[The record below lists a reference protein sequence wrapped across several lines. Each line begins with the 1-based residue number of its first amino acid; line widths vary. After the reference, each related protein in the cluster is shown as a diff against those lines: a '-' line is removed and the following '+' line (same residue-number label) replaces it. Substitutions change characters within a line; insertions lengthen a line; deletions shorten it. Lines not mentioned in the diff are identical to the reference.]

1 MLFISILN
9 SLPSAENI
17 KDNILEIILANIAV
31 LHTSLCLNHV
41 RHSLLSEFLNCLL
54 VLVISNLH
62 KVLAEL
68 AAAPLLWL
76 R

>member
-17 KDNILEIILANIAV
+17 KDNILEIILVNISV
-31 LHTSLCLNHV
+31 LHASLCLNHA
-41 RHSLLSEFLNCLL
+41 RHSLLSEFLNCPF
-54 VLVISNLH
+54 IDIFNLH
-62 KVLAEL
+62 KVLPKFAT
-68 AAAPLLWL
+68 APLLWL

>member
-41 RHSLLSEFLNCLL
+41 RHSLFSKFLNCL
-54 VLVISNLH
+54 VIVISNFY

>member
-1 MLFISILN
+1 MLLISILN
-9 SLPSAENI
+9 SLPSAKNI
-17 KDNILEIILANIAV
+17 EDNILEIILVNIAV
-31 LHTSLCLNHV
+31 LLASLCLNHV
-41 RHSLLSEFLNCLL
+41 RYSLLSEFLNCP

-62 KVLAEL
+62 KVLKVL